1 MAFDFE
7 SPEGN
12 SMTCMSVRELHILGL
27 PPHANCAGSIVSCA
41 RALDTRV
48 AHMSHHTIYRVQSGT
63 PEPSGRSILQY
74 APSTARHSALRL
86 IIKHYGWTW
95 ADYVPTEQGSADS
108 HLVRSRPAGTG
119 SMIRMAVDLAT
130 GRCILDHATTTL
142 ETGGVRGGVWAFLF
156 LWGLG
161 RFRARDRGSAAV
173 GLTLVPALLH
183 QFPPAHRPG
192 PGAQPQGPG
201 ARARLGP
208 RASVITYLCADYRV
222 HGLESAA
229 ERPVRD
235 TG

>member
-1 MAFDFE
+1 MGGHGRIMCRRNKE
-7 SPEGN
+7 
-12 SMTCMSVRELHILGL
+12 
-27 PPHANCAGSIVSCA
+27 A
-41 RALDTRV
+41 RTRI
-48 AHMSHHTIYRVQSGT
+48 SSG
-63 PEPSGRSILQY
+63 P
-74 APSTARHSALRL
+74 ARP
-86 IIKHYGWTW
+86 G
-95 ADYVPTEQGSADS
+95 P
-108 HLVRSRPAGTG
+108 G

-161 RFRARDRGSAAV
+161 RFRARDRGSAGGRARAY
-173 GLTLVPALLH
+173 GTYRLVPALLH

-235 TG
+235 RVTTCLISHDTCYKWH